1 MSAAAFSR
9 SALLRATLVGTVLQ
23 LAMVLSGHY
32 NASIANL
39 FAVLGMTIS
48 LVAGLLFA
56 LWAKL
61 PTVGASAVG
70 GLVAGGICALVGI
83 VVSYALG
90 DVPAMIIAFGTVSS
104 AVTGAVGGA
113 VGRALAGRGV
123 ARA

>member
-70 GLVAGGICALVGI
+70 GLLAGGICALLGI
-83 VVSYALG
+83 LVSYALG